1 MASRD
6 INNPV
11 GVDNPSLT
19 RRSSDLLPGYLR
31 TDKNAKFLASTLDQ
45 LIQQPQLERINGF
58 MGSKLSPN
66 FDPTKDNYI
75 DGGSKLRNAY
85 QLEPGLIIKD
95 VQQNISMA
103 LGYDDL
109 INELENNNASVS
121 NLDRLFRPESY
132 SYNPHIDWDKFINY
146 RQYYWMPTGPDTIEI
161 TGTQKSAVSTYTVT
175 DSADGT
181 GLIFMPDG
189 LTPTPLLT
197 LYRGLTYIFNV
208 DSAYPFYIKTAYVQG
223 ATSLYIGASN
233 NGIKK
238 GQIIVTVDET
248 TPNALFYFAEG
259 NADAVGQINVKALKE
274 DTAIDVDSEIVGK
287 QTYTSGNGVKFSNGM
302 KVKFVGAVT
311 PESYQNKEYFV
322 EGVGTAI
329 VLVDYDSLTNIG
341 TGTTNLDVNFD
352 ATPFDEYPFDDFQY
366 VPLTPEYIT
375 SNRASPD
382 KNSWARYNRWVHSRV
397 LASTAKANGV
407 PVVYPSDQRAQRPI
421 IEFVAGLHLYN
432 FGTVAKQYVDLID
445 NHTTDAFGVVEK
457 SAGYYIDGVLIEQ
470 GHRVIFNADN
480 DPLVRGK
487 IYNVNFVVVNNQL
500 VVDLEEAIDSEPLL
514 SNAVLA
520 IRGEKYKG
528 TNWWFDGTTWL
539 YGQQKTSINQM
550 PVFELYDNQGN
561 RYSDQTVYESGFTG
575 TKLFNYAVG
584 TGTADSVL
592 GFPLKYRNVSNVGE
606 YLFNNYFMSDTFN
619 NFVKGNVEILSVA
632 NGYLK
637 LNNEYVNVWTKSIDR
652 PVPILQYQ
660 VLTADIGY
668 VQINAIDYPGITA
681 DLLVE
686 VFINDVKQIQDLNY
700 KIIID
705 ESRAYVLSTSTFSA
719 EDRILIKLYT
729 AKSANSNGYYETPI
743 NLTNNPLNGPIT
755 DFSFTE
761 LSDHALTMANNN
773 SNFSGKFP
781 GSNNFRDIGNTAA
794 YGTRLVSHNNPV
806 SFAHYFLGTK
816 EHNLIDAIRKVSTE
830 YNQFKT
836 NLIKHVTELRGTY
849 TPGKSLDT
857 ALLALNATK
866 DFTSAYNYSDMLAHG
881 QNAVTRTFTVTDSRN
896 VRYSLASVFN
906 DTVLSERAVLVYLN
920 GNLLT
925 KNYDYSISKYDS
937 SITIIKSLAKND
949 IITVVDYISTVGS
962 YIPPTPTKL
971 GLYPKFKPAIYIDNT
986 YLTGPQRVIQGHD
999 GSITIA
1005 FTSLEDYAAGKIDY
1019 RDAVILE
1026 YETRI
1031 YNNLKIEYNPSLLN
1045 IDDVMPGAFR
1055 STGVSQSGLVNLLS
1069 PDFLRWAGLFGV
1081 DYQTN
1086 SIYDQSNSDTYE
1098 TNSFTYNYTGSINHL
1113 DGSTLTGFWRGVYTY
1128 YFDTDRPHTHP
1139 WEMLGFSEQP
1149 SWWTGVYGPA
1159 PYTAGNGVLW
1169 SDLEAGRIA
1178 QGNRQGIDLHY
1189 ARPGLSKIIPVDTS
1203 GNLLSPIEA
1212 GFTDATNIKLPPD
1225 VASWQFG
1232 DQAPAET
1239 AWRRS
1244 SWWPFACQIV
1254 LALARPATYASSMF
1268 DTSRMIKNIANQY
1281 KYGSDEIFLNPS
1293 KVSLFRDTVN
1303 DSRVLA
1309 TGYSVYVI
1317 ETGITRDAN
1326 YINSLK
1332 TDLANIDYN
1341 LMLKLGGFASKDKL
1355 QISIDAVDPT
1365 SAYPGVLIPSEDYS
1379 IFYNQSSPIESL
1391 NISGLIIQRTSQGW
1405 AVRGYDKFRPYF
1417 NVFQPFASNVDQAET
1432 VGGQSSPYTVWKE
1445 NTTYN
1450 ISDIV
1455 FYNDRYYRVIT
1466 KHNSDVAFTKTY
1478 YQSLP
1483 YLPTTGGVS
1492 VLRRTN
1498 FDTTETTIP
1507 YGVEYTTVQQ
1517 VYDLIIGYGRWLE
1530 SIGFVFSEF
1539 NNDLEMVLD
1548 WGYTAKE
1555 FLYWTTQ
1562 NWSENSVIT
1571 LSPFANK
1578 LTLRS
1583 GRGVVDSIVSNFYEY
1598 SLLKADGSPFP
1609 PKNFS
1614 LVRLDGEFTL
1624 NTVNTTEG
1632 LFFAKL
1638 DLVQKEHVV
1647 VMNNFTLFNDVVYD
1661 VESGYRQRRVNLK
1674 GFRTADWNG
1683 DFFSPGFI
1691 FDQAKIQDWGKFVDY
1706 GIGDTV
1712 RFSGKYYSALASIA
1726 GTETFNINQW
1736 ATLQDKPTPALLPN
1750 FDYKINQFDDFYSLD
1765 IDNFDIG
1772 QQAMAQHLT
1781 GYTPRPYLN
1790 YIIGDPIAQ
1799 YKFYQGFIRDK
1810 GSKNS
1815 LTNLSKASLN
1825 NFQTSTDFN
1834 EEWAFRI
1841 GYYGGYNTYQELET
1855 NLESTKFVE
1864 NPQIIKFIF
1873 NKPTDAVDTIYY
1885 KDETDIIIKP
1895 DDFDINKI
1903 FATSSSVD
1911 SVFQLPVAGYVRF
1924 DDISATVYNKNSV
1937 LDIADV
1943 RALAEGTTLW
1953 LGFKEDGEW
1962 DVLRVTQQPTL
1973 ISNAEI
1979 NVAYQSL
1986 KFTSSL
1992 PHQLELNDL
2001 ISITGVDATVDRC
2014 YVVSEI
2020 ISSTEFIVA
2029 STLSVLPTFTDP
2041 VVGLL
2046 FAFKSSRVKTLD
2058 DIVNISSLERWS
2070 YGEKVWVDDAGDGKW
2085 VVYKKLNNYT
2095 STATTGLSK
2104 INQHFGSK
2112 IASDNQS
2119 NLILVSAP
2127 DYLDAF
2133 NNYGLVYA
2141 LYRNLLSD
2149 TPEVFNEYTVNDTDT
2164 YYQGQ
2169 GPTGFGRS
2177 LILDADRNLA
2187 IAGAPLTSNINATSP
2202 NYIVTATST
2211 GNTASNQGI
2220 VKLSLLNEY
2229 QNYSERGTTGRQV
2242 ITTPTGQAGALF
2254 GTSLAYSTT
2263 TNKLLVGAPGE
2274 DAVYLFNLSID
2285 DTNVSASTPIEITT
2299 SSSGLFGNSISGT
2312 ASLGRFA
2319 VTAPTTVTSL
2329 TPGVVYV
2336 YSGTNILQTITASDL
2351 DESIPMSSIDT
2362 FGESIAMTGN
2372 GQYLIIGSPNA
2383 FDAERGTRSGV
2394 TDIFKFNGTR
2404 YTWHQ
2409 RIHAPIISHD
2419 VNFGYDVSINSSS
2432 DSLIISSLGNGYTAS
2447 ATFDTYSIASA
2458 VQYINDPSSPTR
2470 PDVTTFDG
2478 SSTTFNS
2485 QRTGI
2490 GAVHNYV
2497 LKGNYWIHA
2506 QEIAIADISA
2516 DSNYGQSIYI
2526 SDTAIFVGAPGY
2538 QTSKGQIHVFDKID
2552 TSTNSWQ
2559 AFRNQEDLVDVTPIT
2574 RAVSIDTTTEQIQD
2588 YIEVVDPVKGKIL
2601 GTAKEELKYIS
2612 PYDPALYSIG
2622 ITGTNV
2628 NTDSNWLDEHVGEL
2642 WWDLSTVKYVWYE
2655 QGELEYRKN
2664 NWNNTFPGSSIDVYE
2679 WVRSQ
2684 YLPSD
2689 WSQLA
2694 DTAEGATQGISGQPK
2709 FVDNS
2714 VISVK
2719 QVYNSVSN
2727 SFSNVYYYWVK
2738 NKTIIPT
2745 GIPNRKKPAYEIA
2758 NEIADPVGSGVEFLA
2773 MISPS
2778 AVMLANYKPA
2788 IQTDT
2793 VNLNIGFNTINDSAN
2808 RHTEWLLLQE
2818 NDANSRPNWLLEKK
2832 LIDSLLGHDSL
2843 GNAVPDASLPSKLSY
2858 GVGIRPRQG
2867 LFVNRQE
2874 ALRNI
2879 IEYVNTVMIDYRFT
2893 DIIDFTNLEAKD
2905 ELPLASTYDSII
2917 EDTEI
2922 LKLTPTNSLVTA
2934 TLEAIID
2941 SNGGLF
2947 GAIITDGGFGYLTPP
2962 TVTTSGA
2969 GTGAELTTT
2978 IDDLGRVI
2986 GVTVVKAGTGYIGA
3000 CTLTVRPFTVVVQT
3014 DTESNGK
3021 WAIYEWNTTN
3031 WLKTRT
3037 QDYDTSQY
3045 WKYVDWT
3052 STDYNPLT
3060 IISATV
3066 PSVYALEVLYTLPVG
3081 SYVRVQNGG
3090 DGRYLTLSKTDGTG
3104 GTFDTEWNIVYA
3116 EKGTIQFL
3124 DAVWSISNTQYSWD
3138 NIVGFD
3144 VTEYDQTPDI
3154 EIGYILNAIKDDI
3167 FIGVYKIYWNKLFFK
3182 AVRYAM
3188 SEQKFLDWA
3197 FKTTF
3202 ISVVNNSGSLDQRHT
3217 YKLQNGSYYEDFLK
3231 EVKPYHTKIRQF
3243 TETYTSTE
3251 LTNSFNTDFD
3261 LPTYYN
3267 TATLNF
3273 NKVEFGNKM
3282 LLQYPWKS
3290 WYDNYAYGIASID
3303 VVAGGSG
3310 YTSTPTVSIIPVA
3323 GDTGTGATA
3332 VAYIALGKISRI
3344 IVTNPGSGYTAT
3356 PTVVIN
3362 GGGSSTLTSARAYAQ
3377 LGGSPVRHN
3386 TVKMKFDRV
3395 SGSREIGTQFY
3406 TETFTGNASDTEFLL
3421 TWVPIADKEQIT
3433 LTKDGI
3439 LALADEYTIVFTKAV
3454 YSPGNTTSYNKRY
3467 ATLKLNFIPGS
3478 GDTIEIT
3485 YPKSLELYTAADR
3498 IFDYYAPTAGM
3509 PGIDLPQLMTGVEYP
3524 GVSMDTLPFAFSG
3537 GYDALPFEST
3547 AWDNGAIEDGY
3558 ASFSIISTST
3568 QTLAVPYVISSG
3580 TEVNIYIKSLG
3591 DTSPT
3596 GVRIDDI
3603 NYVSYQ
3609 GTWSEVTSYSTSSVV
3624 LFNGEYYQAVTSIS
3638 SSTTRPIS
3646 TTSWVSVAYNP
3657 NATTSTPIGIG
3668 SGVVDYV
3675 EVPVPGVGY
3684 IQEYTSVYISAPN
3697 NLSGINAE
3705 ITATVVDG
3713 AISIDVINPGSGYT
3727 SAPIITILEALTSSH
3742 STSTVKVAAYARAVI
3757 KSEFAT
3763 ANSTLTQSTVTIP
3776 SFAFTTTSTLIVF
3789 RSSTSDGTTIPTDL
3803 DSLDAAVSGGAI
3815 VNGQLSGALGLTP
3828 SEIIV
3833 DGDGFLTP
3841 FTSYAPEECVPGQ
3854 IQEAVGISV
3863 YTQPASASP
3872 IIVNK
3877 KYWVD
3882 GEILTYKLGAK
3893 PANEDSVIVL
3903 FNDTKLSASN
3913 YVIDYEANTL
3923 TFTNTHPGTGWL
3935 SLTTLMLGSQ
3945 TLLDY
3950 RIVTSTATTTS
3961 FVSTVKYADI
3971 GNNGASSYVTIN
3983 GVAAVQGI
3991 DYTITSYKSRAKFTI
4006 NGQGTIQTYVFS
4018 GPNKSFSEV
4027 KEEIIIASTATSVFD
4042 LTYPPGKVGP
4052 FHSQVIVT
4060 KNGLRLT
4067 PPITTYYEVADNQ
4080 IAFDISRS
4088 ILLTKRKTDLKNLE
4102 VYVNGIMVPVSSGK
4116 WSYDQSNSQVVF
4128 VTDMLTTGDVIA
4140 IVVKQK
4146 PDYLIVNNQLLLSKA
4161 VAVNDEIHITTF
4173 TNHDPDFI
4181 RTERFNGQ
4189 FNNEY
4194 VMNRPIFDSA
4204 YVWVSYNGMP
4214 LTNGLDYSVAPDNNT
4229 VIVRKGLYKAA
4240 DDVVLV
4246 TSFADTTAKQL
4257 TGYKIFKDMLGRTH
4271 YKRLSNPNTTEL
4283 AQDLAM
4289 DDSTIVVTD
4298 SSVLT
4303 PGNPARNMPGVVFID
4318 RERIE
4323 FFTINGNELGQLRRG
4338 TLGTAPK
4345 TVYASGT
4352 AVMDQSIS
4360 QTVPFKENVQT
4371 TSTYTTT
4378 ATSEYAILSDY
4389 ITFNT
4394 EQVLLST
4401 GSYGHDYYNQV
4412 EVRYNGKT
4420 LLKPNAST
4428 STQHLFETSYDSM
4441 LDNTSTEVVVQP
4453 GFNIENTTTIV
4464 LNFTPSNGARLEIIK
4479 RNSSIWYE
4487 STSSKVTLADNAT
4500 IQSAFLSEQ
4509 PAVLPVITVL

>member
-31 TDKNAKFLASTLDQ
+31 TDKNTKFLASTLDQ

-66 FDPTKDNYI
+66 FDPITDNYI
-75 DGGSKLRNAY
+75 DSGSKLRNAY
-85 QLEPGLIIKD
+85 QLEPGLIVRD
-95 VQQNISMA
+95 VQQNISLA

-109 INELENNNASVS
+109 INELENNNANVS
-121 NLDRLFRPESY
+121 NLDRLFRPKSY
-132 SYNPHIDWDKFINY
+132 SYNPHIDWDKFVNY
-146 RQYYWMPTGPDTIEI
+146 RQYYWMPTGPDTIEV

-175 DSADGT
+175 DSADGL
-181 GLIFMPDG
+181 GLMFTPDG
-189 LTPTPLLT
+189 LTATPLLT
-197 LYRGLTYIFNV
+197 LYRGLTYVFNV
-208 DSAYPFYIKTAYVQG
+208 NSAYPFYIKTAYVQG
-223 ATSLYIGASN
+223 SNSLYSGASN
-233 NGIKK
+233 NGTNN
-238 GQIIVTVDET
+238 GQIILTVDET
-248 TPNALFYFAEG
+248 TPNVLFYFAEG
-259 NADAVGQINVKALKE
+259 NADAVGQINVKSLTE
-274 DTAIDVDSEIVGK
+274 NTAIDIESEIIGK
-287 QTYTSGNGVKFSNGM
+287 QTYTSGNGIKFSNGM
-302 KVKFVGAVT
+302 KVKFVGNIT
-311 PESYQNKEYFV
+311 PDTYQNKEYFV

-341 TGTTNLDVNFD
+341 TGTTNLNVNFD
-352 ATPFDEYPFDDFQY
+352 AQPFDQYPFDDFQY

-382 KNSWARYNRWVHSRV
+382 KNSWARYNRWVHSSV
-397 LASTAKANGV
+397 LDSTAKANGV
-407 PVVYPSDQRAQRPI
+407 PVVYPGDQRAQRPI
-421 IEFVAGLHLYN
+421 VEFAAGLQLYN
-432 FGTVAKQYVDLID
+432 FGTTAKQHVDLID
-445 NHTTDAFGVVEK
+445 NYTTDAFKIVEG
-457 SAGYYIDGVLIEQ
+457 SSGYYIDGVLIEQ
-470 GHRVIFNADN
+470 GYRIIFNADT

-487 IYNVNFVVVNNQL
+487 IYNVNFVVVNEQL
-500 VVDLEEAIDSEPLL
+500 VVDLEEAVDSEPVS

-528 TNWWFDGTTWL
+528 TNWWFDGTTWIF
-539 YGQQKTSINQM
+539 GQQKTSLNQM

-561 RYSDQTVYESGFTG
+561 RYSDQTIYESTFNG

-592 GFPLKYRNVSNVGE
+592 GFPLKYRNISNVGE
-606 YLFNNYFMSDTFN
+606 YLFNNYFMTDTFN
-619 NFVKGNVEILSVA
+619 NFIKGNVEIINVS

-637 LNNEYVNVWTKSIDR
+637 LNNEYVNVWTKSIER
-652 PVPILQYQ
+652 QVPIIQYQ
-660 VLTADIGY
+660 VLTADATY
-668 VQINAIDYPGITA
+668 VQINAIDHPGTTA
-681 DLLVE
+681 DLSVE

-700 KIIID
+700 VIRID
-705 ESRAYVLSTSTFSA
+705 ESRAYVLSTSTFNA
-719 EDRILIKLYT
+719 NDRILIKLHT
-729 AKSANSNGYYETPI
+729 EKPANTNGYYEAPT
-743 NLTNNPLNGPIT
+743 NLTNNPLNGPIS

-761 LSDHALTMANNN
+761 LSDHAVTMANNN
-773 SNFSGKFP
+773 INFKGAFP
-781 GSNNFRDIGNTAA
+781 GSNNFRDIGSTAA
-794 YGTRLVSHNNPV
+794 YGTRLVSHDNPI

-816 EHNLIDAIRKVSTE
+816 EHNIIDAIRKVSTD

-881 QNAVTRTFTVTDSRN
+881 QDAITRTFTVTDSRN

-906 DTVLSERAVLVYLN
+906 DTILSERAVLVYLN
-920 GNLLT
+920 GSLLT
-925 KNYDYSISKYDS
+925 KNYDYSISTYDS
-937 SITIIKSLAKND
+937 SITILTPLIKND
-949 IITVVDYISTVGS
+949 VLTVVDYVSTVGS
-962 YIPPTPTKL
+962 YVPPTPTKL
-971 GLYPKFKPAIYIDNT
+971 GLYPKFRPAIYVDDT

-999 GSITIA
+999 GSIMIA
-1005 FTSLEDYAAGKIDY
+1005 FTSVEEYAAGNIDY

-1026 YETRI
+1026 YETRV
-1031 YNNLKIEYNPSLLN
+1031 YNNLKIEYNPDLLN
-1045 IDDVMPGAFR
+1045 INDVMPGAFR
-1055 STGVSQSGLVNLLS
+1055 STGVSQSGLINLLS
-1069 PDFLRWAGLFGV
+1069 PDFLRWAGFFGV

-1086 SIYDQSNSDTYE
+1086 SIYDQNNSDTYE
-1098 TNSFTYNYTGSINHL
+1098 TNSFTYNYTGSINRL

-1149 SWWTGVYGPA
+1149 SWWSTVYGPA
-1159 PYTAGNGVLW
+1159 PYTAGNNILW

-1178 QGNRQGIDLHY
+1178 QGDRQGIDLRY
-1189 ARPGLSKIIPVDTS
+1189 ARPGLSTIIPVDTS

-1244 SWWPFACQIV
+1244 SYWPFAAQIA
-1254 LALARPATYASSMF
+1254 LTLARPATYAASLF
-1268 DTSRMIKNIANQY
+1268 DTSRMAKNIANQY
-1281 KYGSDEIFLNPS
+1281 RYGSDEIFLNPS
-1293 KVSLFRDTVN
+1293 KLLLFRDTVN
-1303 DSRVLA
+1303 ESRVLA
-1309 TGYSVYVI
+1309 TGYSVFVI

-1326 YINSLK
+1326 YLTNLK

-1365 SAYPGVLIPSEDYS
+1365 SAYPGVLVPSEDYS

-1417 NVFQPFASNVDQAET
+1417 TIFKPFASNIDQAET

-1450 ISDIV
+1450 IGDIV

-1498 FDTTETTIP
+1498 FDTTETVVP
-1507 YGVEYTTVQQ
+1507 YGVEYTTIQE
-1517 VYDLIIGYGRWLE
+1517 VYDLIVGYGRWLN
-1530 SIGFVFSEF
+1530 SLGFVFGEF
-1539 NNDLEMVLD
+1539 NNDLEIVLD

-1555 FLYWTTQ
+1555 FMYWTTQ
-1562 NWSENSVIT
+1562 NWAENSVIT

-1583 GRGVVDSIVSNFYEY
+1583 DRGVVDSITSNFYEY

-1609 PKNFS
+1609 PTSFS

-1624 NTVNTTEG
+1624 NTVNTNEG
-1632 LFFAKL
+1632 IFFAKL

-1661 VESGYRQRRVNLK
+1661 IETGYRQRRVSLK

-1691 FDQAKIQDWGKFVDY
+1691 FDQAKIQDWEKYANY
-1706 GIGDTV
+1706 GVGDTV
-1712 RFSGKYYSALASIA
+1712 QFSGKYYSALASIA
-1726 GTETFNINQW
+1726 GTETFDIEQW
-1736 ATLQDKPTPALLPN
+1736 ATLQEKPTPALLPN
-1750 FDYKINQFDDFYSLD
+1750 FDYKINQFEDFYSLD

-1825 NFQTSTDFN
+1825 NFQTTTDFN

-1864 NPQIIKFIF
+1864 NPQIVKFVF
-1873 NKPTDAVDTIYY
+1873 DKPTDTADTIYY
-1885 KDETDIIIKP
+1885 KDEADIIIKP
-1895 DDFDINKI
+1895 DDFDITKI
-1903 FATSSSVD
+1903 FATTTATD
-1911 SVFQLPVAGYVRF
+1911 DLFQLPVAGYVRF
-1924 DDISATVYNKNSV
+1924 DDISATVYNKNSI
-1937 LDIADV
+1937 LDIANV
-1943 RALAEGTTLW
+1943 RELAEGTTLW
-1953 LGFKEDGEW
+1953 LGFKEDGDW

-1973 ISNAEI
+1973 ISNVEI

-1986 KFTSSL
+1986 KFTASL
-1992 PHQLELNDL
+1992 PHQLALNDL
-2001 ISITGVDATVDRC
+2001 ISITGVDSTVDRC
-2014 YVVSEI
+2014 YVVNEI
-2020 ISSTEFIVA
+2020 LSSTEFVVA
-2029 STLSVLPTFTDP
+2029 STLAVLPTFTDP
-2041 VVGLL
+2041 VTGLL
-2046 FAFKSSRVKTLD
+2046 FAFKSSRVKNNDQLKD
-2058 DIVNISSLERWS
+2058 ISSLERWS
-2070 YGEKVWVDDAGDGKW
+2070 YGEKVWVDDSGDGTW
-2085 VVYKKLNNYT
+2085 AVYKKLNNYT
-2095 STATTGLSK
+2095 NTATTGLSK
-2104 INQHFGSK
+2104 INQRFGSK

-2119 NLILVSAP
+2119 NLILVSSP
-2127 DYLDAF
+2127 DYQDAF
-2133 NNYGLVYA
+2133 DNYGLVYA
-2141 LYRNLLSD
+2141 LYRDVLSD
-2149 TPEVFNEYTVNDTDT
+2149 VPEVFNGYAVNDTDT

-2169 GPTGFGRS
+2169 GITSFGSS
-2177 LILDADRNLA
+2177 LALDSTNKLA
-2187 IAGAPLTSNINATSP
+2187 IAGAPETSRVNS
-2202 NYIVTATST
+2202 TATNHIVSASAT
-2211 GNTASNQGI
+2211 GNNFTRQGV

-2229 QNYSERGTTGRQV
+2229 QNFSERGTVGRQV
-2242 ITTPTGQAGALF
+2242 ITTPYPQANAQF
-2254 GTSLAYSTT
+2254 GTSLVYSTST
-2263 TNKLLVGAPGE
+2263 GKLLVGAPGE
-2274 DAVYLFNLSID
+2274 STDRGTVYLFNITISSSG
-2285 DTNVSASTPIEITT
+2285 TSVAASSPIEISTP
-2299 SSSGLFGNSISGT
+2299 SSKLFGSAISGT
-2312 ASLGRFA
+2312 EDLSKFA
-2319 VTAPTTVTSL
+2319 VTAPYTTNAITSG
-2329 TPGVVYV
+2329 TVYV
-2336 YSGTNILQTITASDL
+2336 YSGTSILQTITSADL
-2351 DESIPMSSIDT
+2351 DSSNPMTSNDK
-2362 FGESIAMTGN
+2362 FGESIAMTADGN
-2372 GQYLIIGSPNA
+2372 YLMIGSPVA
-2383 FDAERGTRSGV
+2383 FDIERGTRSGV
-2394 TDIFKFNGTR
+2394 VDVFALVGSQYQWK
-2404 YTWHQ
+2404 Q

-2419 VNFGYDVSINSSS
+2419 INFGHALSINLESN
-2432 DSLIISSLGNGYTAS
+2432 SLIISSLGNGYTAS
-2447 ATFDTYSIASA
+2447 ATFDTYSVASE
-2458 VQYINDPSSPTR
+2458 VPYINDPTSPAY
-2470 PDVTTFDG
+2470 PNVTTFDG
-2478 SSTTFNS
+2478 NSTIFNS

-2506 QEIAIADISA
+2506 QEIAVNNIVA
-2516 DSNYGQSIYI
+2516 DSNYGQGIYI
-2526 SDTAIFVGAPGY
+2526 SDTSIFVGAPGY
-2538 QTSKGQIHVFDKID
+2538 NSSNGQLYIFDKID
-2552 TSTNSWQ
+2552 TTTNSWQ
-2559 AFRNQEDLVDVTPIT
+2559 TFRNQEDLVDVNPIT

-2588 YIEVVDPVKGKIL
+2588 YIEIIDPIKGQIL

-2694 DTAEGATQGISGQPK
+2694 DTTEGSSQGISGQPK

-2727 SFSNVYYYWVK
+2727 SFTNVYYYWVK
-2738 NKTIIPT
+2738 NKTIIPA
-2745 GIPNRKKPAYEIA
+2745 GIPNRKKPSYEIA
-2758 NEIADPVGSGVEFLA
+2758 NEIADPVGSGSEFLA
-2773 MISPS
+2773 VISPTS
-2778 AVMLANYKPA
+2778 VMMANYKPA

-2793 VNLNIGFNTINDSAN
+2793 MNLNIGFNTITNAAN

-2843 GNAVPDASLPSKLSY
+2843 GNPVPDPSLPSKLRY

-2867 LFVNRQE
+2867 LFVDRQE

-2893 DIIDFTNLEAKD
+2893 DIIDFTNLESKD

-2922 LKLTPTNSLVTA
+2922 LKLIPTSSLVTA
-2934 TLEAIID
+2934 TLEAIVD
-2941 SNGGLF
+2941 SDGSLF
-2947 GAIITDGGFGYLTPP
+2947 GATIVNGGFGYLTPP
-2962 TVTTSGA
+2962 TVTISGA
-2969 GTGAELTTT
+2969 GTGAELITT
-2978 IDDLGRVI
+2978 IDELGRVV
-2986 GVTVVKAGTGYIGA
+2986 GVNVVKAGTGYTGV

-3021 WAIYEWNTTN
+3021 WAVYEWNTSN
-3031 WLKTRT
+3031 WLKIRT
-3037 QDYDTSQY
+3037 QDYDTTQY
-3045 WKYVDWT
+3045 WKYVDWA

-3066 PSVYALEVLYTLPVG
+3066 PSVYVLEVLYTLPVG

-3090 DGRYLTLSKTDGTG
+3090 DGRYMTLRKTDGTG
-3104 GTFDTEWNIVYA
+3104 GTFDTEWDIVYA
-3116 EKGTIQFL
+3116 ENGTIQFL
-3124 DAVWSISNTQYSWD
+3124 DAVWSTFNTQYSWD

-3144 VTEYDQTPDI
+3144 VSEYDQTPDI

-3167 FIGVYKIYWNKLFFK
+3167 FVGVYKIYWNKLFFK

-3202 ISVVNNSGSLDQRHT
+3202 VSVVNNSGSLDQRHT
-3217 YKLQNGSYYEDFLK
+3217 YKLQSGSYYEEFLK

-3243 TETYTSTE
+3243 TESYTSTE

-3273 NKVEFGNKM
+3273 NKVEFGNK
-3282 LLQYPWKS
+3282 LLLEYPWKS
-3290 WYDNYAYGIASID
+3290 WYDNYAYGISTIT
-3303 VVAGGSG
+3303 VVDGGSG
-3310 YTSTPTVSIIPVA
+3310 YTSTPSVSIVPVA

-3332 VAYIALGKISRI
+3332 VAYISLGKISRI

-3356 PTVVIN
+3356 PTVIIN

-3406 TETFTGNASDTEFLL
+3406 TDTFTGNASDTEFLL

-3433 LTKDGI
+3433 LTKNGI
-3439 LALADEYTIVFTKAV
+3439 LALADEYTIVFTKDV
-3454 YSPGNTTSYNKRY
+3454 YSPGNTTSYNKRF
-3467 ATLKLNFIPGS
+3467 ATLKLNFIPAI
-3478 GDTIEIT
+3478 GDTIVIN

-3498 IFDYYAPTAGM
+3498 IFDYYSPTAGM
-3509 PGIDLPQLMTGVEYP
+3509 PGVDLPQLMTGVEYP
-3524 GVSMDTLPFAFSG
+3524 GVTMDTLPFDFSG
-3537 GYDALPFEST
+3537 GWDTLPFEST

-3558 ASFSIISTST
+3558 ASFTTST
-3568 QTLAVPYVISSG
+3568 TSTMSLNIPYVISSG
-3580 TEVNIYIKSLG
+3580 TEVNVYIKG
-3591 DTSPT
+3591 TNDPNPA
-3596 GVRIDDI
+3596 GVRID
-3603 NYVSYQ
+3603 
-3609 GTWSEVTSYSTSSVV
+3609 ST
-3624 LFNGEYYQAVTSIS
+3624 
-3638 SSTTRPIS
+3638 S
-3646 TTSWVSVAYNP
+3646 TTSQVA
-3657 NATTSTPIGIG
+3657 TLIGIG
-3668 SGVVDYV
+3668 SGVVDYI
-3675 EVPVPGVGY
+3675 EMPIPGVGY

-3697 NLSGINAE
+3697 NLSGTKAE
-3705 ITATVVDG
+3705 ISATVVDG

-3727 SAPIITILEALTSSH
+3727 SAPIITIIESLTSSH
-3742 STSTVKVAAYARAVI
+3742 STSTVRVAAYARAVI
-3757 KSEFAT
+3757 KSEFLVNGTT
-3763 ANSTLTQSTVTIP
+3763 ASTVTIP
-3776 SFAFTTTSTLIVF
+3776 TAAFTATITSPEYYVVF

-3803 DSLDAAVSGGAI
+3803 DSLDAVVSGGNLAMTT
-3815 VNGQLSGALGLTP
+3815 ALGVSP

-3841 FTSYAPEECVPGQ
+3841 FNSYAPEECVPGQ

-3863 YTQPASASP
+3863 FTQPDSASP

-3882 GEILTYKLGAK
+3882 GVNLTYKLGAK
-3893 PANEDSVIVL
+3893 PANADSVIVL

-3913 YVIDYEANTL
+3913 YVIDYDANTF

-3945 TLLDY
+3945 KLLDY
-3950 RIVTSTATTTS
+3950 NVVTSTTTTTTI
-3961 FVSTVKYADI
+3961 VSAVKYADI
-3971 GNNGASSYVTIN
+3971 GSNGASAYVTIN
-3983 GVAAVQGI
+3983 GIPAVLGT
-3991 DYTITSYKSRAKFTI
+3991 DYTITSYRTRAKFTI
-4006 NGQGTIQTYVFS
+4006 TGQGIIQTYLFN
-4018 GPNKSFSEV
+4018 GPIKSFSEV
-4027 KEEIIIASTATSVFD
+4027 KEEIIIASTATSILD
-4042 LTYPPGKVGP
+4042 LTYPPGKLGP
-4052 FHSQVIVT
+4052 SHSQVIVT

-4067 PPITTYYEVADNQ
+4067 PPITTYYEVADGQ
-4080 IAFDISRS
+4080 IAFDISQS
-4088 ILLTKRKTDLKNLE
+4088 ISLTKRETDLNHLE
-4102 VYVNGIMVPVSSGK
+4102 VYVNGVVLPVSSGK
-4116 WSYDQSNSQVVF
+4116 WTYDQPNSQVVF
-4128 VTDMLTTGDVIA
+4128 VPNRLGTGDVIA
-4140 IVVKQK
+4140 IVVKQN
-4146 PDYLIVNNQLLLSKA
+4146 PDYLIVNNQVLLSNA

-4181 RTERFNGQ
+4181 RTERFNGH

-4194 VMNRPIFDSA
+4194 IMGRAIFDSA
-4204 YVWVSYNGMP
+4204 YVWVSYNGKP
-4214 LTNGLDYSVAPDNNT
+4214 LINGLDYSVSPDNHT
-4229 VIVRKGLYKAA
+4229 VIVRKGLYTS
-4240 DDVVLV
+4240 DDDIILI
-4246 TSFADTTAKQL
+4246 TSFADTVAKQL
-4257 TGYKIFKDMLGRTH
+4257 IGYKIFRDMLGRTH
-4271 YKRLSNPNTTEL
+4271 YKRLSAANTTAL
-4283 AQDLAM
+4283 AQNLLLGDTTL
-4289 DDSTIVVTD
+4289 VVTD

-4303 PGNPARNMPGVVFID
+4303 PGNPARNIPGVVFID

-4323 FFTINGNELGQLRRG
+4323 FFTMNGNELGQLRRG

-4345 TVYASGT
+4345 DVYSTGT
-4352 AVMDQSIS
+4352 LVMDQSIS
-4360 QTVPFKENVQT
+4360 QTIPFKETVQT

-4378 ATSEYAILSDY
+4378 ATSEYPILGDY

-4394 EQVLLST
+4394 EFS
-4401 GSYGHDYYNQV
+4401 DYYNQV
-4412 EVRYNGKT
+4412 EVRYNGKP
-4420 LLKPNAST
+4420 LLKPYAST
-4428 STQHLFETSYDSM
+4428 TTQHLSETSYDSSV
-4441 LDNTSTEVVVQP
+4441 STLTDVVIEP
-4453 GFNIENTTTIV
+4453 GFDIQNTTTVV
-4464 LNFTPSNGARLEIIK
+4464 LNFTPANGARLEIIK
-4479 RNSSIWYE
+4479 RNSSIWYD

-4500 IQSAFLSEQ
+4500 IQSEFLTEQ
-4509 PAVLPVITVL
+4509 PAVLPVIAGL